1 MNSLLPR
8 QQVLEGSYTAHPPA
22 LPGFPVVTE
31 RTRAAKYKRYHKLI
45 AVLSAFLAAALLV
58 IIVFHGFLAW
68 MIANPYVAP
77 LSSNPKDAIGLNY
90 EDVLFPSASGRSMVS
105 GWFIPAEDN
114 TRTAASSKTIIFSH
128 GYGANREESWVP
140 MYELTKLLHSL
151 HYNVLM
157 FDYGYASQEY
167 KSPATGGYE
176 ESQQLLA
183 AVHNMKARGSEHIIV
198 WGFSMGAGTALQT
211 GLLTNDIDAMLL
223 DSLFLPSSEALFD
236 NLNQF
241 IALPKFPSH
250 ALIQA
255 ILPLWTGT
263 SFQNIPASTVMNNS
277 YPIPLY
283 VMHGTNDAKA
293 DYTTA
298 EAIAA
303 SQHNPLSRSWIV
315 QGGQHEMLF
324 RMHAREYIS
333 RAALFLGQVEQM
345 LEEESST

>member
-1 MNSLLPR
+1 MNPLLPR
-8 QQVLEGSYTAHPPA
+8 QQVLEGSYSAPIPA
-22 LPGFPVVTE
+22 LPGFPAANDHTLVTKYR
-31 RTRAAKYKRYHKLI
+31 RTHKAI
-45 AVLSAFLAAALLV
+45 AVLSAFLSAALLIV
-58 IIVFHGFLAW
+58 IVFHGFLAW

-77 LSSNPKDAIGLNY
+77 LASNPKDAIGLNY

-105 GWFIPAEDN
+105 GWYIPAEDN
-114 TRTAASSKTIIFSH
+114 ANMVPSSKTIIFSH

-140 MYELTKLLHSL
+140 MYELTKLLHGL
-151 HYNVLM
+151 QYNVLM
-157 FDYGYASQEY
+157 FDYGYASKDY
-167 KSPATGGYE
+167 KAPATGGYE

-183 AVHNMKARGSEHIIV
+183 AVNYIKEQGSKHIIV

-211 GLLTNDIDAMLL
+211 GLLTDDIDAMLL

-241 IALPKFPSH
+241 IELPKFPSH

-263 SFQNIPASTVMNNS
+263 GFDHIPASTVMGNHYN
-277 YPIPLY
+277 IPLY
-283 VMHGTNDAKA
+283 IMHGTNDAKA
-293 DYTTA
+293 NYNTA
-298 EAIAA
+298 QIIAA
-303 SQHNPLSRSWIV
+303 TQTNPLSRSWIV
-315 QGGQHEMLF
+315 QDGQHEMLF

-345 LEEESST
+345 LDEEAD